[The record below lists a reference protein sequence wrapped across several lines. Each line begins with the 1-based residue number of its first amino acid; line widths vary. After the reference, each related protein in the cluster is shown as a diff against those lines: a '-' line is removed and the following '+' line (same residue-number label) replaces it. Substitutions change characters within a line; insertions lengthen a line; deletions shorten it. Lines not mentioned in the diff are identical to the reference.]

1 MKLATYSNGKRDGE
15 LMVVS
20 SDQEHVI
27 SASPICPTLISAM
40 EDWLQIGPRLEEL
53 SHQLNSGVVTGQMFD
68 PHRCMAPLPRAPQW
82 LDGSAFLNH
91 GRLVSKAFKIPADES
106 MTSHP
111 LVYQGASDDF
121 RGPYEPIEFPDES
134 LQIDMEGEFG
144 VIVDEIAMGTSA
156 LDAQNAIRLLLL
168 INDWSLRA
176 DGPREMKR
184 GFGFLQAKPSSSFAP
199 LAITPDELGDNWN
212 NGRVHLPLHIEVN
225 GQEVGRANGAEM
237 DFSFG
242 EIIAYAAKTR
252 RLSAGTVIGSGTV
265 SNADRTAGS
274 SCISEIQVIELLD
287 KGEIHTPFLSFND
300 RVRMQAKDDAG
311 TLPFG
316 ELDQIVVQAHI

>member
-1 MKLATYSNGKRDGE
+1 MKLATYNNGERDGE
-15 LMVVS
+15 LMLVS
-20 SDQEHVI
+20 SDQQQAI
-27 SASPICPTLISAM
+27 SASAICPNLLSAM
-40 EDWLQIGPRLEEL
+40 EDWLRMEPQLAEL
-53 SHQLNSGVVTGQMFD
+53 SNQLNAGEVTGEAFD
-68 PHRCMAPLPRAPQW
+68 PKRCMAPLPRAPQW

-91 GRLVSKAFKIPADES
+91 GRLVSKAFKIPADKS

-121 RGPYEPIEFPDES
+121 RGPYEPIEFPDEA

-144 VIVDEIAMGTSA
+144 VIVDQVPMGTNEQ
-156 LDAQNAIRLLLL
+156 DAINAVRLLVL

-199 LAITPDELGDNWN
+199 LAITPDELGDKWN
-212 NGRVHLPLHIEVN
+212 NGRVHLPLHIDVN
-225 GQEVGRANGAEM
+225 GQEVGRANGSEM

-242 EIIAYAAKTR
+242 DIIAYAAKTR
-252 RLSAGTVIGSGTV
+252 RLHAGTIIGSGTV
-265 SNADRTAGS
+265 SNADRAAGS

-287 KGEIHTPFLSFND
+287 RGEVHTPFLSFND

-311 TLPFG
+311 NLPFG
-316 ELDQIVVQAHI
+316 ELDQEVVQAHI

>member
-1 MKLATYSNGKRDGE
+1 MKLATYRNGARDGE

-20 SDQEHVI
+20 SDQLRVV
-27 SASPICPTLISAM
+27 SASAICPNLISAL
-40 EDWLQIGPRLEEL
+40 EDWLTIEPRLMEL
-53 SHQLNSGVVTGQMFD
+53 STQLNTGDVTGDTFD
-68 PHRCMAPLPRAPQW
+68 PRRCMAPLPRAPQW

-91 GRLVSKAFKIPADES
+91 GRLVSKAFNIPVDES

-121 RGPYEPIEFPDES
+121 RGPYEPMEFPDES

-144 VIVDEIAMGTSA
+144 VIVDKIPMGTSA
-156 LDAQNAIRLLLL
+156 SDALDAIRLLLL

-184 GFGFLQAKPSSSFAP
+184 GFGFLQSKPSSSFAP
-199 LAITPDELGDNWN
+199 LAITPDELGNNWT

-225 GQEVGRANGAEM
+225 GREVGRANGAEM

-242 EIIAYAAKTR
+242 DIIAYAAKTR
-252 RLSAGTVIGSGTV
+252 KLSAGTVIGSGTV
-265 SNADRTAGS
+265 SNADRSAGS

-287 KGEIHTPFLSFND
+287 KGKIHTPFLSFND
-300 RVRMQAKDDAG
+300 RVRMHAKDDTG
-311 TLPFG
+311 KLPFG
-316 ELDQIVVQAHI
+316 EIDQVVVQVCI

>member
-1 MKLATYSNGKRDGE
+1 MKLATYNNGERDGE
-15 LMVVS
+15 LMLVS
-20 SDQEHVI
+20 SDQQRVM
-27 SASPICPTLISAM
+27 SASTICPNLLSAM
-40 EDWLQIGPRLEEL
+40 EDWLRIEPRLAEL
-53 SHQLNSGVVTGQMFD
+53 SSQLNSGDVNDEAFD
-68 PHRCMAPLPRAPQW
+68 PQRCMAPLPRAPQW
-82 LDGSAFLNH
+82 LDASAFLNH
-91 GRLVSKAFKIPADES
+91 GRLVSKAFKIPMDKN
-106 MTSHP
+106 MTSDP

-144 VIVDEIAMGTSA
+144 VIVDQVPMGTGASDA
-156 LDAQNAIRLLLL
+156 LNAIRLLVL

-199 LAITPDELGDNWN
+199 LAITPDELGDKWS
-212 NGRVHLPLHIEVN
+212 NGRVQLPLHIEVN
-225 GQEVGRANGAEM
+225 GREVGRANGAEM

-265 SNADRTAGS
+265 SNADRAAGS

-287 KGEIHTPFLSFND
+287 NGEVNTPYLSFND
-300 RVRMQAKDDAG
+300 NVRMQAKDDAG
-311 TLPFG
+311 NLPFG
-316 ELDQIVVQAHI
+316 ELDQKVVQAHT